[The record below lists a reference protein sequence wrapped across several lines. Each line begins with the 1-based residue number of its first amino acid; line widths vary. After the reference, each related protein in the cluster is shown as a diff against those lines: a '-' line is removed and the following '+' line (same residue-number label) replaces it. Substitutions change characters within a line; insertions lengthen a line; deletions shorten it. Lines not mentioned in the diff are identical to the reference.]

1 MKKIPAKHAIVMKM
15 MTRIKEN
22 KMKIKK
28 TIKKIKTKP
37 KQIKK
42 SMTFAEII
50 KTNPKAANKLAER
63 GMFCCGCPMAM
74 METIEQGAEAHNV
87 DVDELIEELNK

>member
-1 MKKIPAKHAIVMKM
+1 M
-15 MTRIKEN
+15 
-22 KMKIKK
+22 K
-28 TIKKIKTKP
+28 TIKKATKKKSKS

-50 KTNPKAANKLAER
+50 KANPKAANKLAER

-74 METIEQGAEAHNV
+74 METIEQGAEAHNI
-87 DVDELIEELNK
+87 DIDDLIDELNK